1 MKTDSELKA
10 DLMELL
16 DAIPAVNTAD
26 INIDVER
33 GIVTLS
39 GQVDTHQTVS
49 QLERT
54 ARRVSGIRGLAIKV
68 KPLQTGM
75 RKHH

>member
-16 DAIPAVNTAD
+16 DANPAVNAAD
-26 INIDVER
+26 IEVYVER
-33 GIVTLS
+33 GMVTLT
-39 GQVDTHQTVS
+39 GRVDSHQTMS

-54 ARRVSGIRGLAIKV
+54 ARRVSGIRGLEIKV
-68 KPLQTGM
+68 KPEQSGM
-75 RKHH
+75 KKHH

>member
-16 DAIPAVNTAD
+16 DAIPAVNAAD
-26 INIDVER
+26 IDIYVEH
-33 GIVTLS
+33 GMVTLS
-39 GQVDTHQTVS
+39 GLVDTHQTMS

-54 ARRVSGIRGLAIKV
+54 ARRVSGIRGLEIKV
-68 KPLQTGM
+68 KPMQTGV

>member
-16 DAIPAVNTAD
+16 DANPAVNAAEID
-26 INIDVER
+26 IYVED
-33 GIVTLS
+33 GMVVLS

-54 ARRVSGIRGLAIKV
+54 ARRVSGIRGLEIKV
-68 KPLQTGM
+68 KPMHTGL